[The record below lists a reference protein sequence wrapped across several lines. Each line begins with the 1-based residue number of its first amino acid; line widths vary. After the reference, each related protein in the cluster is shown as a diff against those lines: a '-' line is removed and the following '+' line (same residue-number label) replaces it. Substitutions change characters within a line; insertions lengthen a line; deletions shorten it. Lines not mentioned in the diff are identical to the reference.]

1 MSEITRRSFLK
12 QSGTTAAAAGA
23 LIATPKMLRSV
34 EGKAAGKTAAA
45 RTTAAAAAAAR
56 EVAAAHNIVVHIP
69 DTRRDE
75 ARLLVGQREVVLHDR
90 DLVAR
95 LARAAD

>member
-45 RTTAAAAAAAR
+45 RTTAAAAAR